1 MEIILNQQTT
11 QIPETFSVQ
20 QLLQSLF
27 PGIQQGIAV
36 AVNQTIVPKAKWPQH
51 VLQPQDN
58 VLLIKATQGG

>member
-11 QIPETFSVQ
+11 QIPETCSVQ